1 MIENLWLNRVESFDS
16 CKDWL
21 HPIGQRGNFYEFSF
35 NLIFSCGNDDFFISR
50 FLYFFCT
57 IWEFKFILLFFGEII
72 SRIMKSEINFLLRN
86 SQKILFFGR
95 FEFDKIL
102 ILINFIFIDRNLII
116 VVDLLCFLSL
126 FICESNIFEFH
137 FIFKGLLLIVILR
150 LMILCEVVYFVF
162 ISK

>member
-1 MIENLWLNRVESFDS
+1 
-16 CKDWL
+16 
-21 HPIGQRGNFYEFSF
+21 
-35 NLIFSCGNDDFFISR
+35 
-50 FLYFFCT
+50 
-57 IWEFKFILLFFGEII
+57 
-72 SRIMKSEINFLLRN
+72 MKSEINFLLRN

-102 ILINFIFIDRNLII
+102 ILVNFIFIDRNLII
-116 VVDLLCFLSL
+116 VVYLLCFLSL